1 MRSGLVL
8 ADGKIALAALEP
20 SAYAATLVEYT
31 ARARA
36 DGFSL
41 KVICAGG
48 KIASP
53 GYVDMQLNGG
63 WGLDFT
69 RPEAAG
75 GPAAV
80 LREVG
85 RQLPQ
90 TGVTSFLATVISCSA
105 GTYHKLLPEYA
116 RAIGECSEPV
126 DGAGGAECLGVHVA
140 GLQRARLPRAENDR
154 LWYRNKR
161 SASGGRRFQLF
172 AVWSPQ
178 CQTSRSVEVTGQSHP
193 YYHHRLSR
201 VGGAGT
207 GPTPE
212 ISRKNGSP

>member
-1 MRSGLVL
+1 MAGLVRSGLVL

-69 RPEAAG
+69 QPEVAG

-116 RAIGECSEPV
+116 RAVGAAGAECSEPV

-140 GLQRARLPRAENDR
+140 GLQRAPSSTARR
-154 LWYRNKR
+154 KR
-161 SASGGRRFQLF
+161 
-172 AVWSPQ
+172 
-178 CQTSRSVEVTGQSHP
+178 
-193 YYHHRLSR
+193 
-201 VGGAGT
+201 
-207 GPTPE
+207 PTLV
-212 ISRKNGSP
+212 S